1 MMRPN
6 EITYYEEQLPIKKWI
21 KYLVYSILSLEM
33 VTMLYFYFAGT
44 HHITVGDS
52 VPETEGLEVAVLIIA
67 GVIAL
72 MVFMFNKFILTT
84 FITQKGIYTQFV
96 PFKVHFIPKEQIT
109 DVHIGAF
116 PVFER
121 GSYGVGYS
129 IRNGKVFS
137 MGTKDGIFVHLQNG
151 KKYIIST
158 ADPVNAQKAIDKIK
172 IY

>member
-6 EITYYEEQLPIKKWI
+6 EMTYFEEQQPIRKWV
-21 KYLVYSILSLEM
+21 KYIVYSALSLEM
-33 VTMLYFYFAGT
+33 LAMLFFYYAGT
-44 HHITVGDS
+44 QKIPIGGE
-52 VPETEGLEVAVLIIA
+52 VPETEGLTAAVLITA
-67 GVIAL
+67 GVLAL
-72 MVFMFNKFILTT
+72 MVWMFNKFSLTT
-84 FITQKGIYTQFV
+84 FITQKGIYAQFV

-137 MGTKDGIFVHLQNG
+137 MGTKEGIFVHLQNG

-158 ADPVNAQKAIDKIK
+158 ADSQNAQKAIDKIK